1 MIERLLEADRLL
13 ALGLTDQAE
22 RIYWQAVE
30 LDPRNAIA
38 VVGLARVASERGDD
52 RTALEFARK
61 ALEIDPESPAA
72 SRLAARFEEILVA
85 RGETVT
91 HVDVAVF
98 PPAPPIT
105 AESLMAEAA
114 PAPEAAREAGVGS
127 DPAPA
132 PEAEATPEAEA
143 ATSPVPPAPAQP
155 RAASKPVRTPAPKPS
170 LLHRLLRGR

>member
-85 RGETVT
+85 RGESVE
-91 HVDVAVF
+91 HVDVTIY
-98 PPAPPIT
+98 PLAPPVRQASPT
-105 AESLMAEAA
+105 AEAA
-114 PAPEAAREAGVGS
+114 QEPAPGPGPVAAEPAPGFEPAPGPEPAQG
-127 DPAPA
+127 PAPA
-132 PEAEATPEAEA
+132 PAP
-143 ATSPVPPAPAQP
+143 PVTPAPAP
-155 RAASKPVRTPAPKPS
+155 RPIPAQKRES

>member
-72 SRLAARFEEILVA
+72 SRLAARFEEILLA

-91 HVDVAVF
+91 HVDVTVY

-105 AESLMAEAA
+105 EEGLAQAAAEAGSA
-114 PAPEAAREAGVGS
+114 EPASEPEPETAAEAEPEPALEAE
-127 DPAPA
+127 PAPA
-132 PEAEATPEAEA
+132 PEATP
-143 ATSPVPPAPAQP
+143 PVTQPPPPGP
-155 RAASKPVRTPAPKPS
+155 RPPQKRES

>member
-72 SRLAARFEEILVA
+72 SRSTRRLRK
-85 RGETVT
+85 
-91 HVDVAVF
+91 
-98 PPAPPIT
+98 
-105 AESLMAEAA
+105 
-114 PAPEAAREAGVGS
+114 
-127 DPAPA
+127 
-132 PEAEATPEAEA
+132 
-143 ATSPVPPAPAQP
+143 
-155 RAASKPVRTPAPKPS
+155 ASRP
-170 LLHRLLRGR
+170 